1 MGGRRRELV
10 SESRAE
16 ALRHRVPSTSLACR
30 GTESLL
36 RQITDMASFSAMPSK
51 SDDESHHKHIST
63 SAARSSLPRRGP
75 TRAAAFPFPAAVI
88 EAAQLASKYP
98 LAVSWSIATQAQL
111 AMLRFISGG

>member
-10 SESRAE
+10 SESRTE
-16 ALRHRVPSTSLACR
+16 ASPPPGTLNQLGLQGNRIMIEADYRHGFQRCH
-30 GTESLL
+30 
-36 RQITDMASFSAMPSK
+36 
-51 SDDESHHKHIST
+51 DESHHKHMST
-63 SAARSSLPRRGP
+63 SAARSSLPLRGP